1 MNQTVIV
8 LDFGGQYSQLIA
20 RKIRE
25 CQVYC
30 EVLPWTAKAEE
41 ILSKNPIG
49 LVLSG
54 GPASV
59 YADGAPTM
67 DRSLLDAGIPVLG
80 ICYGCQLT
88 VQLLGGEVR
97 AAQAFAAREYGRT
110 ETSYDTDC
118 PLFAG
123 LPEKGISWMSHG
135 DYVSRL
141 PEGFQVSAATAH
153 CPNAGIFDP
162 ARRIFGVQFHP
173 EVRHTDNG
181 KEMIRRFLMDVC
193 GAKGDWVMKDFAARA
208 VKEIREK
215 VGDGS
220 VLLALSGGVDSSV
233 AAALIGK
240 AIGERLLCIYVD
252 HGLMRKNES
261 EEVEAYYAAQP
272 VRFHRIDAKDR
283 FLKGLKGVTEPEK
296 KRRFIGAEFIKVF
309 SEAAETYGPAEFLAQ
324 GTIYPDVIESGAAGG
339 HTIKSHHNVGGLPE
353 HISFQRI
360 VEPLRIL
367 FKDEVR
373 ALGRE
378 LGVPENIVSRQPFPG
393 PGLAV
398 RVIGEVTEEKL
409 AIVREADAIFR
420 EVMAR
425 HGLANFADQYFAV
438 LTNMRTVGV
447 MGDERSYQYTVALRA
462 VTTEDFMTADFAR
475 IPYEVLEE
483 ASRRIVNEVPGAS
496 RVVYDITSKPPATV
510 EFE

>member
-153 CPNAGIFDP
+153 CPNTTYSAHLCPSSRRTAATAATQGVYSRLNTSSVRAEIPVMAAFTPPCCRKSTPSTDTTLSFAMKPLISDVTIRQSPSPNGTNSGVIRLAIP
-162 ARRIFGVQFHP
+162 ASMLP
-173 EVRHTDNG
+173 
-181 KEMIRRFLMDVC
+181 
-193 GAKGDWVMKDFAARA
+193 
-208 VKEIREK
+208 
-215 VGDGS
+215 DGS
-220 VLLALSGGVDSSV
+220 GTGSSLKSKLWSSQTAIAATSITENALCRKSFDFSHSSCMVLR
-233 AAALIGK
+233 
-240 AIGERLLCIYVD
+240 RL
-252 HGLMRKNES
+252 G
-261 EEVEAYYAAQP
+261 
-272 VRFHRIDAKDR
+272 
-283 FLKGLKGVTEPEK
+283 
-296 KRRFIGAEFIKVF
+296 
-309 SEAAETYGPAEFLAQ
+309 
-324 GTIYPDVIESGAAGG
+324 
-339 HTIKSHHNVGGLPE
+339 
-353 HISFQRI
+353 
-360 VEPLRIL
+360 
-367 FKDEVR
+367 
-373 ALGRE
+373 
-378 LGVPENIVSRQPFPG
+378 SR
-393 PGLAV
+393 
-398 RVIGEVTEEKL
+398 
-409 AIVREADAIFR
+409 
-420 EVMAR
+420 
-425 HGLANFADQYFAV
+425 
-438 LTNMRTVGV
+438 
-447 MGDERSYQYTVALRA
+447 
-462 VTTEDFMTADFAR
+462 
-475 IPYEVLEE
+475 
-483 ASRRIVNEVPGAS
+483 
-496 RVVYDITSKPPATV
+496 
-510 EFE
+510 